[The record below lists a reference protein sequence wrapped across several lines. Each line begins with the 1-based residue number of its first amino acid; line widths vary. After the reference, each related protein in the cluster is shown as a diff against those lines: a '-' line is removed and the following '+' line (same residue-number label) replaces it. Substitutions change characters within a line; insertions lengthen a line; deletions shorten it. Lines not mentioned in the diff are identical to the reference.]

1 MRAQKKSK
9 LMRSISSLAILTWLF
24 VLSGCI
30 AVLPISEYVPTT
42 SDGIVHT
49 SNCLSAKTVQY
60 RLGTVPVSVWF
71 GSSGSEPP
79 QLTIGLN
86 LSEGQ
91 VVGFPVPEVRVTPID
106 EGAPEVRHLPQWERK
121 VFRRMKPGGNRLER
135 VTVETAP
142 ATGPLVGGI
151 PNDGADVMGLGN
163 AKSFKATIPMR
174 AGQKT
179 GYRIELPAIEINGRL
194 YEIGPIEYRLQRRVE
209 IMAPLNC

>member
-1 MRAQKKSK
+1 MRTQKKSK
-9 LMRSISSLAILTWLF
+9 LMRSISILAILAWLS

-60 RLGTVPVSVWF
+60 RFGTVPVSVWF
-71 GSSGSEPP
+71 ESGASESP
-79 QLTIGLN
+79 QLTVCLN

-91 VVGFPVPEVRVTPID
+91 VVRFPAPEVRVTSID

-121 VFRRMKPGGNRLER
+121 VFRRMTPGGNRLER

-151 PNDGADVMGLGN
+151 PNDGAEVMGLGN

-179 GYRIELPAIEINGRL
+179 GYRIELPAIEINGTL
-194 YEIGPIEYRLQRRVE
+194 YEIGPIESRLHRRVE